1 MKEWGVNRRG
11 EKMLIPI
18 LFALPFIFAIA
29 MLAFIPRESTIVG
42 NELRV
47 KTLAVTLKYDLTE
60 IRGAMAVSPEDIRF
74 GKTIRLFG
82 AGWPFKPYGYFSN
95 AKLGRFLAFVT
106 DWQKMVLVIFPDK
119 RLLVSPDNPKI
130 ILDRFAV

>member
-1 MKEWGVNRRG
+1 
-11 EKMLIPI
+11 MLIPI
-18 LFALPFIFAIA
+18 LLAFPFLLAIG
-29 MLAFIPRESTIVG
+29 MLAFAPQESTIVG

-47 KTLAVTLKYDLTE
+47 KTLVVTLKYDLRE
-60 IRGAMAVSPEDIRF
+60 IRGAMAVSPEDLRL
-74 GKTIRLFG
+74 GKTTRLLG
-82 AGWPFKPYGYFSN
+82 VGWPFKPYGYFSN

>member
-1 MKEWGVNRRG
+1 
-11 EKMLIPI
+11 MLIPI
-18 LFALPFIFAIA
+18 LFAFPFIFAIA

-60 IRGAMAVSPEDIRF
+60 IRGAMAVSFEDIRF
-74 GKTIRLFG
+74 GKTIRLLG
-82 AGWPFKPYGYFSN
+82 AEWPFKPYGYFSN

-130 ILDRFAV
+130 ILDRFTV

>member
-1 MKEWGVNRRG
+1 MKEWGVNRHGRQ
-11 EKMLIPI
+11 MLIPI
-18 LFALPFIFAIA
+18 LFAFPFIFAIA

-42 NELRV
+42 NELS

-74 GKTIRLFG
+74 GKTIRLLG

>member
-1 MKEWGVNRRG
+1 
-11 EKMLIPI
+11 MLIPI
-18 LFALPFIFAIA
+18 LFAFPFIFATA
-29 MLAFIPRESTIVG
+29 MLAFIPRESIVVG

-47 KTLAVTLKYDLTE
+47 KTLVVTLKYDLTE

-74 GKTIRLFG
+74 GKTIRLLG

-119 RLLVSPDNPKI
+119 RILVSPDNPKI

>member
-1 MKEWGVNRRG
+1 
-11 EKMLIPI
+11 MLIPI
-18 LFALPFIFAIA
+18 LFAFPFIFATA
-29 MLAFIPRESTIVG
+29 MLAFIPRESIVVG
-42 NELRV
+42 DELRV
-47 KTLAVTLKYDLTE
+47 KTLVVTLKYDLTE

-74 GKTIRLFG
+74 GKTIRLLG

-119 RLLVSPDNPKI
+119 RILVSPDNPKI

>member
-1 MKEWGVNRRG
+1 
-11 EKMLIPI
+11 MLIPI
-18 LFALPFIFAIA
+18 LFAFPFIFAVA
-29 MLAFIPRESTIVG
+29 LLAFIPRKSTIVG

-47 KTLAVTLKYDLTE
+47 RTLAVTLKYDLTE
-60 IRGAMAVSPEDIRF
+60 IRGAMAVSPEDIHF
-74 GKTIRLFG
+74 GKTIRLLG

-130 ILDRFAV
+130 NSGPLHRLEFCRSLSC

>member
-1 MKEWGVNRRG
+1 
-11 EKMLIPI
+11 MLIAI
-18 LFALPFIFAIA
+18 VFAFPFIFIIG
-29 MLAFIPRESTIVG
+29 MLAFAPRECTIVG

-47 KTLAVTLKYDLTE
+47 KTFVVTLKYDLTQM
-60 IRGAMAVSPEDIRF
+60 RGAMAVSREDIRF

-82 AGWPFKPYGYFSN
+82 AGWPLKPYGYFSN

-106 DWQKMVLVIFPDK
+106 DWQKMVLIVFPDK
-119 RLLVSPDNPKI
+119 RLLVSPENPRM

>member
-11 EKMLIPI
+11 GKMLIPI
-18 LFALPFIFAIA
+18 LFAFPFVFAIA

-47 KTLAVTLKYDLTE
+47 KTLAITLKYDLTE

-74 GKTIRLFG
+74 GKTIRLLG